1 VRLPGGPIVGKVR
14 DRATVEGSGGTG
26 EYFTSARIIEGAAR
40 ELGKGFEIER
50 RVSGATQRRA
60 GKVPKPTADSSA
72 AVSWKDVDN
81 IDLDAPGNV
90 LLTRWT
96 TADETHHLV
105 RDRSDQVE
113 SASSAQGPRPSL
125 GTSIEVRRRP
135 FARERRQR
143 IVSRRDVNASNSLGV
158 GLTSVTDDC
167 SIDDQ
172 CSHPGY
178 PVCPVIV
185 ERPETTLP
193 VEQTA
198 EAKRPGHDARRRM
211 TPAESKL
218 PPSTSARASLC
229 KA

>member
-1 VRLPGGPIVGKVR
+1 M
-14 DRATVEGSGGTG
+14 
-26 EYFTSARIIEGAAR
+26 
-40 ELGKGFEIER
+40 ER

-60 GKVPKPTADSSA
+60 GKVPKLAADSSA

-105 RDRSDQVE
+105 RDRSDHVE
-113 SASSAQGPRPSL
+113 SVCSPQGLRPSL
-125 GTSIEVRRRP
+125 CTSIEVRRRP

-143 IVSRRDVNASNSLGV
+143 IVSRRDVNASNALGV

-167 SIDDQ
+167 SIDAQ

-178 PVCPVIV
+178 P
-185 ERPETTLP
+185 
-193 VEQTA
+193 
-198 EAKRPGHDARRRM
+198 
-211 TPAESKL
+211 
-218 PPSTSARASLC
+218 SA
-229 KA
+229 